1 MFTETDSLVYEIRTV
16 NAHKDFYE
24 DTNIFGFS
32 DYLQDSNFLDLVNKK
47 VIGKIKAEFKG
58 EIISEFGG
66 LKSKMYCLFSVDD
79 KENKKVKGVNKNV
92 MKNTRH
98 KRIC

>member
-1 MFTETDSLVYEIRTV
+1 MLIKIFMKIQIYLVLVIIYKI
-16 NAHKDFYE
+16 
-24 DTNIFGFS
+24 
-32 DYLQDSNFLDLVNKK
+32 QNFFDLVNKK

-66 LKSKMYCLFSVDD
+66 FKSKMYCLVSVDD